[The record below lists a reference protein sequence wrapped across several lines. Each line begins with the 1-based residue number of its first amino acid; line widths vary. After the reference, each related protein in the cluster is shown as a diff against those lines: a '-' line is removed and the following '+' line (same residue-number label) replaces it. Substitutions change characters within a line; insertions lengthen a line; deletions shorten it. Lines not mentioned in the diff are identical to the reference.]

1 MESSA
6 AAPDSK
12 HQAVDL
18 PAVAELRRAVKVFG
32 GRRAVDD
39 VSFAL
44 QSGDR
49 LAVIGESGSG
59 KSTIARLVLG
69 LHRCDIG
76 SAHVFGTDWGGL
88 SSKASRAL
96 RKRIGVVFQEPV
108 EALDPR
114 LRVRQIIAEPL
125 AIHHQAATEE
135 EVHKLVLGAMAKVQ
149 LDETYATRKPHQL
162 SGGQAQRVALAR
174 AIVNN
179 PELLVLDEPT
189 SALDVS
195 VQAQVLD
202 LLSGLATGGSLS
214 WIFITHDLGVAA
226 EICDQAIV
234 VFQGS
239 VVESGPI
246 EQVLTH
252 PTHSYTRNLVAASL
266 HGRIAMSS

>member
-1 MESSA
+1 MATPAEVA
-6 AAPDSK
+6 EPNEP
-12 HQAVDL
+12 AVGA
-18 PAVAELRRAVKVFG
+18 PAVAELRHAVKVFG

-39 VSFAL
+39 VSFTL
-44 QSGDR
+44 QPGAR

-59 KSTIARLVLG
+59 KSTIARMLLG
-69 LHRCDIG
+69 LHQCDGG
-76 SAHVFGTDWGGL
+76 SAHVFGEEWGRL
-88 SSKASRAL
+88 NAKAARAL

-114 LRVRQIIAEPL
+114 LRARQIIAEPL
-125 AIHHQAATEE
+125 AIHHQAANEDE
-135 EVHKLVLGAMAKVQ
+135 ARKMVLDAMAKVQ
-149 LDETYATRKPHQL
+149 LDETYASRKPHQL

-174 AIVNN
+174 AIVNS

-202 LLSGLATGGSLS
+202 LLARLATERSLS

-226 EICDQAIV
+226 EVCNQAIV
-234 VFQGS
+234 VFRGS

-252 PTHSYTRNLVAASL
+252 PEHDYTRNLIAASL
-266 HGRIAMSS
+266 HARITA